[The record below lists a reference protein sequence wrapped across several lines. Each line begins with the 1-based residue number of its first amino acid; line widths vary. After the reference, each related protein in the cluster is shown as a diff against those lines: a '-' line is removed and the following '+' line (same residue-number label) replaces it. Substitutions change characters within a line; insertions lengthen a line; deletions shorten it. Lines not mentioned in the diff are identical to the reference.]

1 MMGILSRSCA
11 SLALAAALGP
21 LGSAWAGTHGLILA
35 IADYPGPA
43 ALPGVKHDVEL
54 ARRMAAS
61 MGVPARQ
68 LTVVEDGELHLAG
81 LRATLDG
88 FAQTIRAGDEVFL
101 YFSGHGGR
109 MEVQRRGEATP
120 QCAESFVSADLEF
133 FMDKEF
139 NAWLEALS
147 KKAAKIVVFADAC
160 HSGGVASAKTLT
172 RGAAASDWRPK
183 TLAKTGA
190 EQVGHCEPVN
200 LAKTV
205 VLTRSLRSNVV
216 YVAASRDDEVAW
228 ATARGSAASM
238 AWTACLA
245 QGGVDRDGS
254 GGVTAEELR
263 RCAQAWIDDNGFDQ
277 HLELIG
283 NQHMVLGFDSASPA
297 GAGSWPP
304 ASAPQAQAGA
314 LTAMFDDLLHNGDP
328 KRSVSVRP
336 VREEVVIGR
345 DPVEFDIST
354 SEPGYLYLL
363 YMGSDGK
370 TVDLLFPNKLDQ
382 SNYLAAGTH
391 RFPRAHWR
399 VTAGGPVGTDRVLA
413 IVSPVQRNFQ
423 NLAAGELGP
432 FSMLVEGGDAKGLR
446 NLSIEALQPS
456 APSASNCATRNL
468 SISANQRD
476 CVSAYGAASASLREV
491 R

>member
-1 MMGILSRSCA
+1 MGILSRSCA
-11 SLALAAALGP
+11 TLALAAALGP
-21 LGSAWAGTHGLILA
+21 LGSAWASTHGLILA

-54 ARRMAAS
+54 ARKMAHS
-61 MGVPARQ
+61 MGVPDRR
-68 LTVVEDGELHLAG
+68 LTVIQDGNLDLAG
-81 LRATLDG
+81 LRATLEG
-88 FAQTIRAGDEVFL
+88 FAQTVRAGDEVFL

-109 MEVQRRGEATP
+109 MEVQRIGEATP

-139 NAWLEALS
+139 NAWLEGLS
-147 KKAAKIVVFADAC
+147 TQAAKIVVFADSC
-160 HSGGVASAKTLT
+160 HSGGVASAKAMT
-172 RGAAASDWRPK
+172 RSVGASDWRPK
-183 TLAKTGA
+183 TLAKFGPA
-190 EQVGHCEPVN
+190 DGRHCEPVN

-216 YVAASRDDEVAW
+216 YVAASQDDEVAW
-228 ATARGSAASM
+228 ATSRGSAASM
-238 AWTACLA
+238 AWTECLA

-263 RCAQAWIDDNGFDQ
+263 QCAQSWIDANGFDQ
-277 HLELIG
+277 NLKLIG
-283 NQHMVLGFDSASPA
+283 NKHMVLGFDSAPQA
-297 GAGSWPP
+297 GAGSRPPAATPQEP
-304 ASAPQAQAGA
+304 ASA
-314 LTAMFDDLLHNGDP
+314 LSSMFDDLLHNGDP

-336 VREEVVIGR
+336 VRDEVVIGR

-382 SNYLAAGTH
+382 SNYLEAGTH

-399 VTAGGPVGTDRVLA
+399 VTAGGPVGTDRILA

-423 NLAAGELGP
+423 NIAAGELGP
-432 FSMLVEGGDAKGLR
+432 FSMLVEGGDAKGMR

-456 APSASNCATRNL
+456 APSASNCGTRNL

-476 CVSAYGAASASLREV
+476 CVSAYGADIAAMREV